1 MIAEG
6 RVYPDRVEY
15 GPLPWKFA
23 AGTPDVLGTIV
34 SAQALRLL
42 LDLALTP
49 RRAHWFVG
57 AEPIERADV
66 EWAMSRIAGWHHR
79 LIERALDRL
88 TAVPGITVYGPADPA
103 RRAPLV
109 AFNADGQDPVQLAR
123 ALNMAGVEA
132 RAGCHCATLAHRALC
147 LDPPA
152 SCRLSFA
159 LYNTLAEVDRAVDA
173 VAAVLAAL
181 PRRRVAIPRP
191 RMLNGQASRSQ
202 AAATTHPRLPGP
214 RQADPALTEP
224 RPPLHT
230 PPLHTPPLHTVPPG

>member
-1 MIAEG
+1 MG
-6 RVYPDRVEY
+6 RIGRHT
-15 GPLPWKFA
+15 A
-23 AGTPDVLGTIV
+23 N
-34 SAQALRLL
+34 
-42 LDLALTP
+42 LTA
-49 RRAHWFVG
+49 RC
-57 AEPIERADV
+57 
-66 EWAMSRIAGWHHR
+66 IAGLAEIKTLR
-79 LIERALDRL
+79 
-88 TAVPGITVYGPADPA
+88 VYGPEH
-103 RRAPLV
+103 RTPLV
-109 AFNADGQDPVQLAR
+109 AFNVPGISPFTVAE
-123 ALNMAGVEA
+123 ALDRRGIES
-132 RAGCHCATLAHRALC
+132 RAGCHCATLAHRALD